1 MSEIMLNK
9 TPKKVRT
16 RFAPSPT
23 GHMHV
28 GNLRTALYEYLIA
41 KSHGGDFVLRI
52 EDTDRTRYV
61 EGAEKIIYDTLQAVG
76 LHHDEGP
83 DIGGEYGPYV
93 QSERKNSYLSHAK
106 QLIDRGAAYYCFC
119 PKTENSDE
127 FLQSGHRDPCRNLSG
142 QEVEKFI
149 DEGRPYIIRQKMPTS
164 GDTTFKDVVFG
175 DVTIENKELED
186 QILIKSDGFPTYNFA
201 NVIDDHEMA
210 ITHVVRGCE
219 YLSSTPKY
227 NLIYEAF
234 GWETPIY
241 VHLPLIMGQNED
253 GTVSK
258 LSKRHGAVS
267 FEDLTGMGYLP
278 EAIINYIA
286 FLGWCPDSNR
296 EIFSLNELKKEF
308 SPERISKSPAVF
320 DYKKLNW
327 FNSEYIKSKTDD
339 EFESLACPYIRS
351 ITTTADCKKISI
363 LLKTRISRLNEIPE
377 MINFIGKIP
386 GYDVNIFVNKKS
398 KTTLDIA
405 KKVLEEIKPRFE
417 QLQDWNYDSLHD
429 LLIDFAREN
438 ELKNGTVMWPVRIA
452 ISGKQTTPG
461 GAVEILE
468 ILGKEESLRRIT
480 HALTKF

>member
-1 MSEIMLNK
+1 MSEVMLNK

-23 GHMHV
+23 GYMHI

-41 KSHGGDFVLRI
+41 KSKGGDFILRI
-52 EDTDRTRYV
+52 EDTDRARYV
-61 EGAEKIIYDTLQAVG
+61 EDAEKVIYNTLHTVG

-83 DIGGEYGPYV
+83 DIGGKYGPYV
-93 QSERKNSYLSHAK
+93 QSERKSSYLSYAK
-106 QLIDRGAAYYCFC
+106 KLVELGAAYYCFC
-119 PKTENSDE
+119 PKVENLE
-127 FLQSGHRDPCRNLSG
+127 ENLQSGYKDPCRNLSNHD
-142 QEVEKFI
+142 VKKFLE
-149 DEGRPYIIRQKMPTS
+149 EGRPYIIRQKMPAS
-164 GDTTFKDVVFG
+164 GNTTFKDIVFG
-175 DVTIENKELED
+175 DVTFENKELED

-219 YLSSTPKY
+219 YLPSTPKY
-227 NLIYEAF
+227 NLLYEAF

-241 VHLPLIMGQNED
+241 IHLPLIMGQNED

-267 FEDLTGMGYLP
+267 FEDLISMGYLP

-286 FLGWCPDSNR
+286 FLGWCPESNR
-296 EIFSLNELKKEF
+296 EIFNLNELEKEF
-308 SPERISKSPAVF
+308 SPERISKSPAIF

-327 FNSEYIKSKTDD
+327 FNSEYIKSKSDD
-339 EFESLACPYIRS
+339 EFENLARPYIRS
-351 ITTTADCKKISI
+351 VTTTADCKKISI

-377 MINFIGKIP
+377 MIDFIKEVP
-386 GYDVNIFVNKKS
+386 EYDVNIFVNKKS
-398 KTTLDIA
+398 KTTLENA
-405 KKVLEEIKPRFE
+405 KKVLQEIKPQLE
-417 QLQDWNYDSLHD
+417 QLQDWNYSSLHD
-429 LLIDFAREN
+429 LLINFASEN

-468 ILGKEESLRRIT
+468 ILGKEVSLKRIID
-480 HALTKF
+480 ALNKL

>member
-1 MSEIMLNK
+1 MSEVMLNK

-23 GHMHV
+23 GYMHI

-41 KSHGGDFVLRI
+41 KSKGGDFILRI
-52 EDTDRTRYV
+52 EDTDRARYV
-61 EGAEKIIYDTLQAVG
+61 EDAEKVIYDTLHTVG

-83 DIGGEYGPYV
+83 DIGGKYGPYV
-93 QSERKNSYLSHAK
+93 QSERKNSYLSYAK
-106 QLIDRGAAYYCFC
+106 KLVELGAAYYCFC
-119 PKTENSDE
+119 PKVENLE
-127 FLQSGHRDPCRNLSG
+127 ENLQSGYKDPCRNLSNHD
-142 QEVEKFI
+142 VKKFLE
-149 DEGRPYIIRQKMPTS
+149 EGRPYIIRQKMPSS
-164 GDTTFKDVVFG
+164 GNTTFKDIVFG
-175 DVTIENKELED
+175 DVTFENKELED

-219 YLSSTPKY
+219 YLPSTPKY
-227 NLIYEAF
+227 NLLYEAF

-241 VHLPLIMGQNED
+241 IHLPLIMGQNED

-267 FEDLTGMGYLP
+267 FEDLISMGYLP

-286 FLGWCPDSNR
+286 FLGWCPESNR
-296 EIFSLNELKKEF
+296 EIFNLNELEKEF
-308 SPERISKSPAVF
+308 SPERISKSPAIF

-327 FNSEYIKSKTDD
+327 FNSEYIKSKSDD
-339 EFESLACPYIRS
+339 EFESLARPYIRS
-351 ITTTADCKKISI
+351 VTTTADCKKISI

-377 MINFIGKIP
+377 MIDFIKEVP
-386 GYDVNIFVNKKS
+386 EYDVNIFVNKKS
-398 KTTLDIA
+398 KTTLENA
-405 KKVLEEIKPRFE
+405 KKVLQEIKPQLE
-417 QLQDWNYDSLHD
+417 QLQDWNYSSLHD
-429 LLIDFAREN
+429 LLINFASEN

-468 ILGKEESLRRIT
+468 ILGKEVSLKRIID
-480 HALTKF
+480 ALNKL

>member
-1 MSEIMLNK
+1 MSEVMLNK

-23 GHMHV
+23 GYMHI

-41 KSHGGDFVLRI
+41 KSKGGDFILRI
-52 EDTDRTRYV
+52 EDTDRARYV
-61 EGAEKIIYDTLQAVG
+61 EDAEKVIYDTLHTVG

-83 DIGGEYGPYV
+83 DIGGKYGPYV
-93 QSERKNSYLSHAK
+93 QSERKNSYLSYAK
-106 QLIDRGAAYYCFC
+106 KLVELGAAYYCFC
-119 PKTENSDE
+119 PKVENLE
-127 FLQSGHRDPCRNLSG
+127 ENLQSGYKDPCRNLSNHD
-142 QEVEKFI
+142 VKKFLE
-149 DEGRPYIIRQKMPTS
+149 EGRPYIIRQKMPSS
-164 GDTTFKDVVFG
+164 GNTTFKDIVFG
-175 DVTIENKELED
+175 DVTFENKELED

-219 YLSSTPKY
+219 YLPSTPKY
-227 NLIYEAF
+227 NLLYEAF

-241 VHLPLIMGQNED
+241 IHLPLIMGQNED

-267 FEDLTGMGYLP
+267 FEDLISMGYLP

-286 FLGWCPDSNR
+286 FLGWCPESNR
-296 EIFSLNELKKEF
+296 EIFNLNELEKEF
-308 SPERISKSPAVF
+308 SPERISKSPAIF

-327 FNSEYIKSKTDD
+327 FNSEYIKSKSDD
-339 EFESLACPYIRS
+339 EFESLARPYIRS
-351 ITTTADCKKISI
+351 VTTTADCKKISI

-377 MINFIGKIP
+377 MIDFIKEVP
-386 GYDVNIFVNKKS
+386 EYDVNIFVNKKS
-398 KTTLDIA
+398 KTTLENA
-405 KKVLEEIKPRFE
+405 KKVLQEIKPQLE
-417 QLQDWNYDSLHD
+417 QLQDWNYSSLHN
-429 LLIDFAREN
+429 LLINFASEN

-468 ILGKEESLRRIT
+468 ILGKEVSLKRIID
-480 HALTKF
+480 ALNKL